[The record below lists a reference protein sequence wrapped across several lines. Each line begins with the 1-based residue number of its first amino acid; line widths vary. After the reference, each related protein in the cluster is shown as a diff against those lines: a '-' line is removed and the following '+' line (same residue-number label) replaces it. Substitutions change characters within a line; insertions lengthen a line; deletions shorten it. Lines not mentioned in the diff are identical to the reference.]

1 VADEEAPKE
10 EQDGHPSSLKV
21 SVCRQCPEEDNGCCD
36 DGNSE
41 HDLEDSP
48 DRLPQFCSSGFRGD
62 FGGGGSV
69 GGGAV
74 DCVSHCFEFS
84 DDGVVWTTYQLGLF
98 WLRGLACFFGAFGH
112 DDVGLRFFGRCGLVR
127 VSCKITLQ
135 TVFGTYIVTALFRLL
150 FVFVQRDHNSPIK
163 QVF

>member
-1 VADEEAPKE
+1 MMVIANTILKIRPIVSLNSARAAFAAASVAA
-10 EQDGHPSSLKV
+10 
-21 SVCRQCPEEDNGCCD
+21 
-36 DGNSE
+36 
-41 HDLEDSP
+41 
-48 DRLPQFCSSGFRGD
+48 
-62 FGGGGSV
+62 
-69 GGGAV
+69 AV
-74 DCVSHCFEFS
+74 LAAVLL
-84 DDGVVWTTYQLGLF
+84 TTYQLGLF